1 MDPSLDCL
9 LAEVAGKVRICE
21 FLGLVPLFPLR
32 CPSDE
37 HFAVMQRIGGLALK
51 FKSRVFPPGTR
62 ELVANI
68 WNHFRLP
75 VTIWESFPPN
85 LERQLLN
92 FHATRLANNQGV
104 LDRGARHHT

>member
-1 MDPSLDCL
+1 MPA
-9 LAEVAGKVRICE
+9 AEFAEKLRMCE

-37 HFAVMQRIGGLALK
+37 HFALMQRIGGLALK

-62 ELVANI
+62 ELVADI
-68 WNHFRLP
+68 WNHFRFP

-92 FHATRLANNQGV
+92 FHATRLAPGQEV
-104 LDRGARHHT
+104 LDRGAHNHT